1 VTVVLVAFQNFKR
14 VLCTRG
20 CDEEEHHHQQ
30 EPQRSSSQLLNRTRG
45 AVESGRA
52 KEKENNMNLLNRGG
66 K

>member
-20 CDEEEHHHQQ
+20 DEEEHQQ
-30 EPQRSSSQLLNRTRG
+30 HEPQRSSSQLLNRTRG

-52 KEKENNMNLLNRGG
+52 KEKENNLNLLNRG